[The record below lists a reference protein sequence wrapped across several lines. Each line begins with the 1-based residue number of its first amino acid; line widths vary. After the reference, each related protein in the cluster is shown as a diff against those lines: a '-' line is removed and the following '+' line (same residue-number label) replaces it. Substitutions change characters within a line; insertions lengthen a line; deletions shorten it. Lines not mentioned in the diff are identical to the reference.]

1 MRTKGQLTWLEHDME
16 NILSRK
22 RNELAA
28 DARRIEIKETIK
40 DAVGAFAIIV
50 ILYVGLF
57 IPSL

>member
-1 MRTKGQLTWLEHDME
+1 ME

-22 RNELAA
+22 RNEAAA

>member
-28 DARRIEIKETIK
+28 NARRIEIKETIK

-50 ILYVGLF
+50 IFYVGLF